1 MNQVDKE
8 LLISK
13 RFMNEEEQINVKQIE
28 LEAMM
33 EATIFAGAIME
44 NSMDVDI
51 LLAISQKIMHLDCNN
66 QQLQIHLLVQ
76 RLFKDSRACGE
87 LDSFYV
93 ASLHGE
99 TLKTYS
105 TYFSLFLAKLV
116 NEMSKAKKSIGTN
129 RGLEVPVSKIRW
141 LILDMPQNY
150 GIGDFVTEM
159 EAEKE

>member
-51 LLAISQKIMHLDCNN
+51 LLAI
-66 QQLQIHLLVQ
+66 VR
-76 RLFKDSRACGE
+76 RLC
-87 LDSFYV
+87 
-93 ASLHGE
+93 
-99 TLKTYS
+99 
-105 TYFSLFLAKLV
+105 
-116 NEMSKAKKSIGTN
+116 I
-129 RGLEVPVSKIRW
+129 
-141 LILDMPQNY
+141 
-150 GIGDFVTEM
+150 
-159 EAEKE
+159 